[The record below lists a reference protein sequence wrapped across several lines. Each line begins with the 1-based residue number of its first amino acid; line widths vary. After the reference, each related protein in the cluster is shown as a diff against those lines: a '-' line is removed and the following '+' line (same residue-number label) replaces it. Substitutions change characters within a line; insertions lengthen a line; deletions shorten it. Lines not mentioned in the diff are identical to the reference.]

1 MSGNELLSDQGLRID
16 GRKPN
21 ELRRIRC
28 SLGIFAQADGSAYLE
43 QGNTKVLAAVYG
55 PHEAS
60 YHVRGSK
67 SKALHDKAFVN
78 CQYSTATFSMGERKR
93 RPRGD
98 RKSTE
103 MSTHLEETFAAAIRT
118 ELYPRSQIDIFVEVL
133 QADGGNYTTC
143 VNAAMMALVDAG
155 VPLKDTVVSCT
166 ASLVKNVPL
175 VDVNHVEQSGGSPEL
190 VVSILPHSG
199 EIVYMSLTQRFH
211 IDHLSKVL
219 DTAIKGCKDIGAIL
233 KEIMKGHLTKLD
245 TSLQAS

>member
-1 MSGNELLSDQGLRID
+1 
-16 GRKPN
+16 
-21 ELRRIRC
+21 
-28 SLGIFAQADGSAYLE
+28 
-43 QGNTKVLAAVYG
+43 
-55 PHEAS
+55 
-60 YHVRGSK
+60 
-67 SKALHDKAFVN
+67 
-78 CQYSTATFSMGERKR
+78 MGERKR

-118 ELYPRSQIDIFVEVL
+118 ELYPRSQIDIFVEVTLQLNAILKSHAKEVHQQVL

-199 EIVYMSLTQRFH
+199 EVRRSRDEILFIDVWQNYINFFSFDYQIVYMSLTQRFH

-245 TSLQAS
+245 TSLQASWKKK

>member
-28 SLGIFAQADGSAYLE
+28 SLGIFSQADGSAYLE

-55 PHEAS
+55 PHEI
-60 YHVRGSK
+60 RGSK
-67 SKALHDKAFVN
+67 SKALHDKAFIN
-78 CQYSTATFSMGERKR
+78 CQFSTATFSMGERKR

-103 MSTHLEETFAAAIRT
+103 MSTHLEETFSAAIRT

-133 QADGGNYTTC
+133 QADGGNYTAC

-166 ASLVKNVPL
+166 ASLVKDVPL

-190 VVSILPHSG
+190 VVSILPNSG

-233 KEIMKGHLTKLD
+233 NEIMKGHLTKLD

>member
-1 MSGNELLSDQGLRID
+1 MSGTELLSDQGLRID

-28 SLGIFAQADGSAYLE
+28 SLGIFSQADGSAYLE

-55 PHEAS
+55 PHEI
-60 YHVRGSK
+60 RGSK

-166 ASLVKNVPL
+166 ASLVKDVPL

-219 DTAIKGCKDIGAIL
+219 DTAIKGCKDIGVIL

>member
-28 SLGIFAQADGSAYLE
+28 SLGIFSQADGSAYLE

-60 YHVRGSK
+60 HLKYSFYNHKLIVS
-67 SKALHDKAFVN
+67 FVN

-133 QADGGNYTTC
+133 QADGGNYTAC

-166 ASLVKNVPL
+166 ASLVKDVPL
-175 VDVNHVEQSGGSPEL
+175 VDVNHVERSGGSPEL

-233 KEIMKGHLTKLD
+233 NEIMKGHLTKLD

>member
-1 MSGNELLSDQGLRID
+1 MSGGELLSDQGLRID

-28 SLGIFAQADGSAYLE
+28 SLGVFSQADGSAYLE

-55 PHEAS
+55 PHEI
-60 YHVRGSK
+60 RGSK
-67 SKALHDKAFVN
+67 SKALHDQLLVN
-78 CQYSTATFSMGERKR
+78 CQFSTATFSMGERKR

-118 ELYPRSQIDIFVEVL
+118 ELFPRSQIDIFIEVL
-133 QADGGNYTTC
+133 QADGGNYTAC

-166 ASLVKNVPL
+166 ASLIKNVPL

-190 VVSILPHSG
+190 VVSILPRTG

-211 IDHLSKVL
+211 LDHLSQVM
-219 DTAIKGCKDIGAIL
+219 DTAIKGCKDIAEIL
-233 KEIMKGHLTKLD
+233 NQTMRQHLTKLD

>member
-28 SLGIFAQADGSAYLE
+28 SLGIFSQADGSAYLE

-55 PHEAS
+55 PHEI
-60 YHVRGSK
+60 RGSK

-133 QADGGNYTTC
+133 QADGGNYTAC

-166 ASLVKNVPL
+166 ASLVKDVPL

-233 KEIMKGHLTKLD
+233 NEIMKGHLTKLD

>member
-16 GRKPN
+16 GRKPH

-28 SLGIFAQADGSAYLE
+28 SLGVFAQADGSAYLE

-55 PHEAS
+55 PHEI
-60 YHVRGSK
+60 RGSK
-67 SKALHDKAFVN
+67 SKALHDKAFIN

-118 ELYPRSQIDIFVEVL
+118 ELYPRSQIDIFVEIL
-133 QADGGNYTTC
+133 QADGGNYTAC

-190 VVSILPHSG
+190 VVSMLPHSG

-211 IDHLSKVL
+211 VDHLSKVL

-233 KEIMKGHLTKLD
+233 KEIMRGHLTKLD

>member
-1 MSGNELLSDQGLRID
+1 MSGVVLLSDQGLRID
-16 GRKPN
+16 GRKPH

-28 SLGIFAQADGSAYLE
+28 SLGVFTQADGSAYLE

-55 PHEAS
+55 PHE
-60 YHVRGSK
+60 VRGSK
-67 SKALHDKAFVN
+67 SKALHDQAYIN

-103 MSTHLEETFAAAIRT
+103 MNTHLEETFTAAIRT

-133 QADGGNYTTC
+133 QADGGNYTAC

-166 ASLVKNVPL
+166 ASLVKTVPL
-175 VDVNHVEQSGGSPEL
+175 VDVNHIETSGGSPEL
-190 VVSILPHSG
+190 VVAILPHSG

-211 IDHLSKVL
+211 IDHLSQVL
-219 DTAIKGCKDIGAIL
+219 DTAIKGCKDIAVIL
-233 KEIMKGHLTKLD
+233 QQTMKEHLTKLD
-245 TSLQAS
+245 ASLQNS

>member
-16 GRKPN
+16 GRRPN

-55 PHEAS
+55 PHEI
-60 YHVRGSK
+60 RGSK
-67 SKALHDKAFVN
+67 SKALHDKAFIN

-118 ELYPRSQIDIFVEVL
+118 ELYPRSQIDIFVEIL
-133 QADGGNYTTC
+133 QADGGNYTAC

-219 DTAIKGCKDIGAIL
+219 DTAIKGCKDIGDIL
-233 KEIMKGHLTKLD
+233 NEIMRGHLTKLES
-245 TSLQAS
+245 SLQTS

>member
-28 SLGIFAQADGSAYLE
+28 SLGIFSQADGSAYLE

-55 PHEAS
+55 PHEI
-60 YHVRGSK
+60 RGSK

-133 QADGGNYTTC
+133 QADGGNYTAC

-166 ASLVKNVPL
+166 ASLVKDVPL
-175 VDVNHVEQSGGSPEL
+175 VDVNHVERSGGSPEL

-233 KEIMKGHLTKLD
+233 NEIMKGHLTKLD